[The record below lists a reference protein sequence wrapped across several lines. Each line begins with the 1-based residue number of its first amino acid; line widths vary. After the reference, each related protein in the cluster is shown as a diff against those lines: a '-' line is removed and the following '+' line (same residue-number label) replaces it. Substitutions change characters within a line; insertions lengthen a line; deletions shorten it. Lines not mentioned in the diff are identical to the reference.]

1 METVYIVVL
10 DYCSAC
16 VKTYEQE
23 FEKGWQDD
31 DVKLWLLKHTD
42 YDHNTCCYMVHTE
55 PIEVIEGE
63 IND

>member
-16 VKTYEQE
+16 IKTYEQE

-31 DVKLWLLKHTD
+31 DVVHWLWKHTD
-42 YDHNTCCYMVHTE
+42 YDESSCYYMYNTE

-63 IND
+63 VKN